1 MLANADVCGRMLT
14 YADVCWRVVYDYS
27 SIGQEDLEDFEV
39 EEAVQ
44 VYQLEVVRA
53 ASAAGSSR
61 PHTILA

>member
-1 MLANADVCGRMLT
+1 MLT
-14 YADVCWRVVYDYS
+14 SAHVCWRVVYDYS

-53 ASAAGSSR
+53 ATAAGFSSTLL
-61 PHTILA
+61 PLI

>member
-1 MLANADVCGRMLT
+1 MLT

-61 PHTILA
+61 PHTIVS